1 MITSHSD
8 TQPVV
13 VARNIHKSFLQGD
26 SNIPA
31 LSGVDLTIETGE
43 FVAICGHSGSGK
55 STLLNVIGTLEI
67 PDDGELIL
75 WGNPV
80 RYEHKQSG
88 QLNTGCIRQHE
99 QLRQA
104 GLGFVFQNFNLNPA
118 LTALENVAIPLL
130 LTNASPSVRHEKAAA
145 LLEQVGLGDR
155 LNHKPGELSGG
166 QQQRVAAARALV
178 TEPRLVLAD
187 EPTANLDSHS
197 TEQLV
202 QTLRQLNQTTGT
214 TLLFSTHDERLL
226 GHVDRKVLLHDG
238 KLEPSALSA
247 MPAET
252 TTTGAT
258 ATGAML

>member
-1 MITSHSD
+1 MNAPQSNAPKPKSPGAAS
-8 TQPVV
+8 PVV
-13 VARNIHKSFLQGD
+13 VARNIHKSFQQGE
-26 SNIPA
+26 SRIPA
-31 LSGVDLTIETGE
+31 LSGVDLTIEAGE

-55 STLLNVIGTLEI
+55 STLLNVIGTLEL
-67 PDDGELIL
+67 PDDGELTL

-80 RYEHKQSG
+80 RYERKKSG
-88 QLNTGCIRQHE
+88 ELNTGCVRQHE
-99 QLRQA
+99 QLRQS

-130 LTNASPSVRHEKAAA
+130 LTDASPAARHQKAAE

-155 LNHKPGELSGG
+155 LDHKPGELSGG

-197 TEQLV
+197 TAQLV
-202 QTLRQLNQTTGT
+202 QALRHLNQTTGT

-226 GHVDRKVLLHDG
+226 AHVDRQVILQDG
-238 KLEPSALSA
+238 KLE
-247 MPAET
+247 AE
-252 TTTGAT
+252 ARV
-258 ATGAML
+258 